1 MEKIFFVYETI
12 NYEKHYLFEYP
23 ITKEIFDYLKYRYCE
38 LKKSFINKSI
48 NNNPFVEQK
57 NLLQTF
63 LIRSKNQKSFS
74 FELIIDNL
82 YYISY
87 PTKINQQ
94 DYYKENNNNFNKIDL
109 FNIIFVLKKNLVL
122 ENKNLKNNLYLNLQS
137 LSKYLQYEEYSK
149 NYLTNQIVEI
159 IEFYDK
165 LFQYRN
171 SNEDKLKDYL
181 KNNILFKNI
190 ENIFESFQKK
200 NYSNY
205 EINNK
210 IFNYFFDIN
219 FKDKLI
225 QPFHSIIL
233 IKKNYEKLL
242 SNNSNQYLKFFIE
255 NCTPFKTIQE
265 ICLEK
270 NINLNIIL
278 VFVNNLINWKCAKKI
293 FKIQNTSIFAINHNI
308 QNFDL
313 NKNVEKEKKEKIFKI
328 IETLSSIEPNIF
340 LEDLHKNYFSDINNE
355 NFLEYVIFLLENEFI
370 IMISQII
377 ISKLKFKYEY
387 DYEKMII
394 KNFNNISNNLIDNL
408 NINDNNN
415 KDKINENEFYFEDF
429 LEEIKKNENNDYV
442 ILFDIM
448 PFIQKKM
455 FIDEIVYFTGYK
467 INEILDIVK
476 KYNYIFSILFF
487 PLNDE

>member
-1 MEKIFFVYETI
+1 M
-12 NYEKHYLFEYP
+12 
-23 ITKEIFDYLKYRYCE
+23 
-38 LKKSFINKSI
+38 
-48 NNNPFVEQK
+48 
-57 NLLQTF
+57 
-63 LIRSKNQKSFS
+63 
-74 FELIIDNL
+74 
-82 YYISY
+82 
-87 PTKINQQ
+87 
-94 DYYKENNNNFNKIDL
+94 
-109 FNIIFVLKKNLVL
+109 
-122 ENKNLKNNLYLNLQS
+122 
-137 LSKYLQYEEYSK
+137 
-149 NYLTNQIVEI
+149 
-159 IEFYDK
+159 
-165 LFQYRN
+165 
-171 SNEDKLKDYL
+171 
-181 KNNILFKNI
+181 
-190 ENIFESFQKK
+190 
-200 NYSNY
+200 
-205 EINNK
+205 
-210 IFNYFFDIN
+210 
-219 FKDKLI
+219 
-225 QPFHSIIL
+225 
-233 IKKNYEKLL
+233 
-242 SNNSNQYLKFFIE
+242 
-255 NCTPFKTIQE
+255 
-265 ICLEK
+265 
-270 NINLNIIL
+270 
-278 VFVNNLINWKCAKKI
+278 NNLINWKCAKKI

-355 NFLEYVIFLLENEFI
+355 NFLEYIIFLLENEFI